1 MIIANDLFYF
11 SRKLIYI
18 SEHIDIEENMS
29 ESRKPI
35 EKVKEDCSTEDR
47 WWRGGDMFCIKDVQK
62 HLSLFAKIEPT
73 NFKRNKTIN
82 CIGRNFYTYDELKM
96 IRFVEKKRNLIDLS
110 I

>member
-1 MIIANDLFYF
+1 MMIIANDLFYF

-47 WWRGGDMFCIKDVQK
+47 
-62 HLSLFAKIEPT
+62 
-73 NFKRNKTIN
+73 
-82 CIGRNFYTYDELKM
+82 
-96 IRFVEKKRNLIDLS
+96 
-110 I
+110 